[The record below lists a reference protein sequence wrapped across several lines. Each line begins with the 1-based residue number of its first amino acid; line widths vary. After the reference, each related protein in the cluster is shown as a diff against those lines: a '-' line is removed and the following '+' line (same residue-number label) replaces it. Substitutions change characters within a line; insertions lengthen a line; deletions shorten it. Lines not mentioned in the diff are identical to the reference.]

1 MGWAW
6 SDSQFAL
13 QSLCAALILK
23 GVPLQVAGRQVM
35 RNEEYIVKMPPIVFL
50 YCAGFVFLT
59 AGFIVD
65 GFNSPQQ
72 HSAFSPL
79 GIALYVVG
87 AIVFAIGLVSMVKS
101 RKR

>member
-1 MGWAW
+1 M
-6 SDSQFAL
+6 
-13 QSLCAALILK
+13 
-23 GVPLQVAGRQVM
+23 
-35 RNEEYIVKMPPIVFL
+35 KMSVVVFI
-50 YCAGFVFLT
+50 YCVGFVFIT

-79 GIALYVVG
+79 GITLYVVG
-87 AIVFAIGLVSMVKS
+87 TIVFAIGVTYMIKS